1 CGLTTLGLYRNR
13 SITYDTKWTEKARA
27 KNRITGATMYE
38 TYHYATSLDRNS
50 YIKLDKNGSTMI
62 VDSTFEGMG
71 HIGLLKKGDN
81 RSAVQ
86 GTPLFESREDYTGS
100 FRIYEKVDEYGSGVT
115 FDKSASGTGLVA
127 VDKRVNNSQKTYES
141 GTGTYDSE
149 ELIRTHTNY
158 IAKDISLAFEPM
170 NQSLTDNVSIN
181 ASLKWK
187 EGMWSKNPKTSLI
200 GEEYTSIERLE
211 KETVASGLNQMD
223 TEAKFRGQAEYR
235 AILRDEVDLDE
246 SYAGE
251 YSIKRRVLI
260 QGIPKYDHP
269 HLNVTKVL
277 VGIAQEKAGTKEE
290 ILAGEDTDKIIDVAT
305 YEIIVENDGDRAL
318 HPIYV
323 RDIFP
328 PGARYIDASA
338 RPAELTSMSANWTL
352 THLSIGDVSTITLRL
367 DVTEY
372 QGDELVNRA
381 EACGEYNG
389 DMICDAN
396 FSAPEIDWLT
406 CCLNETVRVT
416 KTAEVDQNV
425 TNVVM
430 YTLTIQKLEDCTRA
444 AEVTDVL
451 PEGMKLLDAS
461 IPPSSYVNGTVTWN
475 LIDIMPFTTKKIVYR
490 TEALQSGHF
499 VNEARVDV
507 RSVDG
512 TVVRPV
518 YVSAAVTI
526 GEFEGEKQ
534 APGWQ
539 PPDWRFGSGCEEAC
553 DSVS

>member
-1 CGLTTLGLYRNR
+1 MHEVYR
-13 SITYDTKWTEKARA
+13 
-27 KNRITGATMYE
+27 
-38 TYHYATSLDRNS
+38 YATSIDRES
-50 YIKLDKNGSTMI
+50 QITLDKNGSTMI
-62 VDSTFEGMG
+62 IDSTFDGQG
-71 HIGLLKKGDN
+71 HIGILKTSGPHAT
-81 RSAVQ
+81 S
-86 GTPLFESREDYTGS
+86 LFESREDYTGS
-100 FRIYEKVDEYGSGVT
+100 FRIYERVDEYGSGVVS
-115 FDKSASGTGLVA
+115 DKSATGTGLVA
-127 VDKRVNNSQKTYES
+127 VEKRVKDNQKTYES
-141 GTGTYDSE
+141 GTGSYDSE

-158 IAKDISLAFEPM
+158 IAKDISLVHEPM
-170 NQSLTDNVSIN
+170 NQSLTDDVSIN

-223 TEAKFRGQAEYR
+223 TEAEFKGKAEYR
-235 AILRDEVDLDE
+235 TILRGEVDLDE
-246 SYAGE
+246 SYSGN
-251 YSIKRRVLI
+251 YSIKRRVI
-260 QGIPKYDHP
+260 FQGIAKYDHP

-277 VGIAQEKAGTKEE
+277 VGIAKEKIGTKEE
-290 ILAGEDTDKIIDVAT
+290 ILAGDDADKIIDVAT

-328 PGARYIDASA
+328 PRSKYIDASV
-338 RPAELTSMSANWTL
+338 RPAELTSTSANWTL

-389 DMICDAN
+389 DMICNTN
-396 FSAPEIDWLT
+396 FSALEVDWLT
-406 CCLNETVRVT
+406 CCLNETVHVT
-416 KTAEVDQNV
+416 KTAQVDQNA
-425 TNVVM
+425 TNVVI
-430 YTLTIQKLEDCTRA
+430 YTLTVQNLEDCTRV

-451 PEGMKLLDAS
+451 PLGMKLLDAS
-461 IPPSSYVNGTVTWN
+461 TSPSSYVNGTVTWN
-475 LIDIMPFTTKKIVYR
+475 LIDIMPLTTKTIVYR

-512 TVVRPV
+512 TSLRPI
-518 YVSAAVTI
+518 YVSAAVTV
-526 GEFEGEKQ
+526 GEFEGEIS

-539 PPDWRFGSGCEEAC
+539 PPDWGFDLSCEEC
-553 DSVS
+553 NELTS